1 MSLNR
6 KSLQLASLALAAVA
20 LGANAYAQSGTTQN
34 TSGQGGTTQSASGQ
48 SGTTAAGQTAPASAN
63 SRTVADKQKM
73 TVKGVVTRR
82 DIDRNTFDVQ
92 DANGVTTTVAL
103 TDRTSIKTKGGVF
116 GGGSSYGPA
125 NILRGLN
132 LEVDGRGNSSGQ
144 LVAEKVRFGSTDLR
158 VAQSISSR
166 VDPVESRVGNAEGR
180 IDQVEQNSTRLSGQ
194 LDELAAVSNAARGG
208 AKAAQESADAAIAG
222 VGATNE
228 RISSLDDYT
237 VQQSVTVNFKVASAL
252 LSPESKQQ
260 LDQIAEQAL
269 KARGYVLEVRGF
281 ASAEGS
287 AKLNETLSQKRADAV
302 VRYLA
307 ETHNIPLRRIVTPF
321 GYGAA
326 QPVAD
331 NKTRDG
337 RQQNRRVEVS
347 VLVNRGIM
355 SPAPQINAPKTD
367 AATAPPTP
375 QQ

>member
-1 MSLNR
+1 MTVNSR
-6 KSLQLASLALAAVA
+6 PLQLASLALAVA
-20 LGANAYAQSGTTQN
+20 ALCAAAFAQGTTPT
-34 TSGQGGTTQSASGQ
+34 TSGQGGSGQGTSGSAQTASAS
-48 SGTTAAGQTAPASAN
+48 TN
-63 SRTVADKQKM
+63 SRTVSDGQKM
-73 TVKGVVTRR
+73 TIKGVVTRR

-103 TDRTSIKTKGGVF
+103 GDRTSIRSKGGVF
-116 GGGSSYGPA
+116 GGGSSYGAA

-132 LEVDGRGNSSGQ
+132 LEVEGRGNNAGQ

-158 VAQSISSR
+158 VAQSIQAR
-166 VDPVESRVGNAEGR
+166 VDPVENRVGQAEGR
-180 IDQVEQNSTRLSGQ
+180 IEQVEANSQRLSGQ

-208 AKAAQESADAAIAG
+208 AKAAQDTADAAVAG
-222 VGATNE
+222 VNATNE

-237 VQQSVTVNFKVASAL
+237 VQQSVAVNFKAGSAV
-252 LSPESKQQ
+252 LSPESRQS
-260 LDQIAEQAL
+260 LDQIAQQAL

-287 AKLNETLSQKRADAV
+287 AKLNETLSQRRADAV

-307 ETHNIPLRRIVTPF
+307 QTHNIPLRRIVTPF

-331 NKTRDG
+331 NATREG

-347 VLVNRGIM
+347 VLVNKGIM
-355 SPAPQINAPKTD
+355 SAAPEINAPKTD
-367 AATAPPTP
+367 AATPPPSP